1 VNIRCKCCG
10 EWFIPSD
17 DSIDLISE
25 GLLSSDTIDT
35 CHECWDLIELSE
47 FDLSESF
54 SDADPEL

>member
-1 VNIRCKCCG
+1 MNIKCRHCK

-35 CHECWDLIELSE
+35 CPECWDMIQLSE